1 MIKRL
6 IFDIDG
12 TLITGVSFDDAIKK
26 SLIEYGIFSEV
37 NRKQFIKSIATYEH
51 YHNKYEEDEYLRYFG
66 NSLGCILDRGFLD
79 LYFSNL
85 GQYAIPNDHEK
96 LKETI
101 EKLSHKYELVLLS
114 NYFEKSQRGRLKNV
128 GINTYF
134 PEYYG
139 EKICKPNKQA
149 YMDSIGEHQPSEC
162 VMIGDNL
169 ELDIRG
175 AQNCGINTIWV
186 NTNNEQ
192 SNINTR
198 WINSVTQINE
208 SLINDL
214 EKDLN
219 KI

>member
-1 MIKRL
+1 MLELTRT
-6 IFDIDG
+6 FP
-12 TLITGVSFDDAIKK
+12 
-26 SLIEYGIFSEV
+26 
-37 NRKQFIKSIATYEH
+37 SIM
-51 YHNKYEEDEYLRYFG
+51 
-66 NSLGCILDRGFLD
+66 
-79 LYFSNL
+79 
-85 GQYAIPNDHEK
+85 
-96 LKETI
+96 
-101 EKLSHKYELVLLS
+101 
-114 NYFEKSQRGRLKNV
+114 
-128 GINTYF
+128 
-134 PEYYG
+134 

>member
-1 MIKRL
+1 M
-6 IFDIDG
+6 
-12 TLITGVSFDDAIKK
+12 
-26 SLIEYGIFSEV
+26 
-37 NRKQFIKSIATYEH
+37 
-51 YHNKYEEDEYLRYFG
+51 
-66 NSLGCILDRGFLD
+66 GCILDRGFLD

-85 GQYAIPNDHEK
+85 GQYAIPNDNEK
-96 LKETI
+96 LKDIE